1 MGPGHVREGRPA
13 ISISPQRP
21 HPLPLCRSMRTVALH
36 PRRQPHR
43 SGIRAAIRCA
53 IPRTRRWAGA
63 ATPTQRDTNQALD
76 RARTASYMIKIN
88 NPTSEDNPPWLPGE
102 FPGPTRTSLS
112 GAPAG
117 AVPGAASSDTW
128 TRLRRALVAA
138 ARAVSLAGRVMLS
151 WLAALPH
158 RLGDRLFAMNDAE
171 AYWHTWQ
178 ITSRLGGLGRR
189 YHDLRF
195 DALAECAK
203 CQGSGLTAD
212 QPCPPC
218 QGTGRIVSG
227 EVG

>member
-21 HPLPLCRSMRTVALH
+21 HSLPLCRSMRTVALH
-36 PRRQPHR
+36 PRRQPHQ

-53 IPRTRRWAGA
+53 IPRTHRWAGA

-88 NPTSEDNPPWLPGE
+88 NATSENNPPWMLGE
-102 FPGPTRTSLS
+102 FPGPTRTSLP

-117 AVPGAASSDTW
+117 AVPGAAPSDTW
-128 TRLRRALVAA
+128 TRLRRGLVAA
-138 ARAVSLAGRVMLS
+138 ARAVPLAGRVLLS
-151 WLAALPH
+151 GLAALPR

-171 AYWHTWQ
+171 AYWHSWQ
-178 ITSRLGGLGRR
+178 ITATHGGLGRR
-189 YHDLRF
+189 YHDPRF
-195 DALAECAK
+195 DALADCPK

-218 QGTGRIVSG
+218 HGTGRISSG
-227 EVG
+227 EVD